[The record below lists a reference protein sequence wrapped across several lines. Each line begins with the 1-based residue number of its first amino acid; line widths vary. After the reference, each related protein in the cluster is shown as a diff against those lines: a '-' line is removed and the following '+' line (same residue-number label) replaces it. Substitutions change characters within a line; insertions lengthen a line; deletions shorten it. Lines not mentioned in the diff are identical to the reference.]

1 MEDILELPI
10 EKFLRLQPRV
20 IQRLHTLGIKTVREL
35 LYHFPRRYDDYSK
48 IRPIRGL
55 EKGEIVTICG
65 IIKKIEGHHAW
76 RKRMT
81 IIEAMIEDETGK
93 IPALWFN
100 QHYLLKTLREGQ
112 TVNFSGKVS
121 LGKRGLYLLQPEH
134 ELVGVKKNLRHTGR
148 LVPVYPETYGMT
160 SRWLRFIIQ
169 QALEKL
175 PEHIPDNIPQSIIA
189 SEKLVSLKTAILN
202 IHFPKT
208 LEEAEGAEHR
218 FSFEELLVLQL
229 MKHMSIAELKKT
241 GAPKLTLPQEEL
253 NRLIE
258 KLPFALTS
266 AQKKCMGD
274 IYEDLKKT
282 HPMNRLLNGDVGSG
296 KTVIAGLASA
306 MAVKNGY
313 QVAFMAP
320 TEILARQHFH
330 TIREMFKDEEF
341 SIGLLTS
348 SEKRVAT
355 PYGEADKADITKG
368 TSSGTIHILIG
379 THALIQKNIQFKNLG
394 LVVIDEQHRFGV
406 KQRAELS
413 KHRGR
418 DSVPHFLSLT
428 ATPIPRTLTLA
439 LYGDLNI
446 SVLDEMP
453 KGRKKIITKIVSP
466 ERRDAA
472 YEFVRKEIA
481 SGRQAFVICPRIEIA
496 EDKEEAGKKRKQL
509 SLKQAEIKSVLE
521 EHEKLSKKI
530 FPNLTV
536 SMLHGKMRPKEKEK
550 TMNEFKNGTIDI
562 LVATSVIEVGIDIQN
577 ATIMMIEGAE
587 RFGLAQLHQF
597 RGRVGRGGHQSY
609 CLLFPS
615 DGFLEWSERLKAV
628 ALSQNGFELAEKDL
642 KLRGPGNIIGY
653 EQSGISLP
661 ILKALSNPLLL
672 ERASK
677 TAEKIIAEDPEL
689 KKYPLLKKRT
699 AISGYTTHGE

>member
-1 MEDILELPI
+1 MEDTLELPI
-10 EKFLRLQPRV
+10 EKFLTLAPRV

-81 IIEAMIEDETGK
+81 IIEATIEDETGT

-100 QHYLLKTLREGQ
+100 QHYLLKTLKEGQ

-121 LGKRGLYLLQPEH
+121 LGKRGLYMLQPEH

-148 LVPVYPETYGMT
+148 LVPIYPETYGMT

-175 PEHIPDNIPQSIIA
+175 PEHIPDNLPISILV
-189 SEKLVSLKTAILN
+189 SEKLVSLKTAIQN

-208 LEEAEGAEHR
+208 PEEAAEAEHR
-218 FSFEELLVLQL
+218 FSFEELLILQL

-241 GAPKLTLPQEEL
+241 GAPKLDIPHEEL
-253 NRLIE
+253 NRLIG

-266 AQKKCMGD
+266 AQKKCLQD
-274 IYEDLKKT
+274 IYEDLKKR
-282 HPMNRLLNGDVGSG
+282 HPMNRLVNGDVGSG

-330 TIREMFKDEEF
+330 TIREIFKDEEF

-355 PYGEADKADITKG
+355 PYGEADKADIVKG
-368 TSSGTIHILIG
+368 AASGTVHILIG

-413 KHRGR
+413 KQRGH

-446 SVLDEMP
+446 SILDEMP

-472 YEFVRKEIA
+472 YEFVRKEITA
-481 SGRQAFVICPRIEIA
+481 GRQAFVICPRIEIT
-496 EDKEEAGKKRKQL
+496 ENKEETGKKKKQL
-509 SLKQAEIKSVLE
+509 SLKQSEIKSVLE

-530 FPNLTV
+530 FPDLTV

-562 LVATSVIEVGIDIQN
+562 LVATSVIEVGIDIPN

-597 RGRVGRGGHQSY
+597 RGRVGRGAHQSY

-615 DGFLEWSERLKAV
+615 DGFMEWSERLKAV

-677 TAEKIIAEDPEL
+677 TAEKIIVEDPEL